1 MGRTVERDGSPIL
14 IAMSFTTLLDELAW
28 RGLHYQHTDGAEAAL
43 ATGSLSAY
51 AGFDPTGS
59 SLHVGH
65 LVPVMGLAHLQ
76 RWGHRP
82 IMLVGGGTGMIGDP
96 SGRSA
101 ERNLITLDEVASNA
115 ESIRAQLA
123 RFLDFEGPNAAL
135 MRNNA
140 DWLLGMHLVD
150 FLRDVGKHFTVNY
163 MLQKDSVKS
172 RMDSGI
178 SYTEFSYM
186 LLQAYDFLQLF
197 VRDGCTMQI
206 GGSDQ
211 WGNLT
216 AGVELVRRSLG
227 GEAHALTLPLI
238 TTADGKKFGKTAE
251 GTSVWLDPARTSPYR
266 FYQFWINADDRDAS
280 KYLRMFTLMPREEIE
295 QLERELV
302 ERPEA
307 RTAQQA
313 LAVDVTQRVHGE
325 EAARLAVEVSRVI
338 FDRRIEPHTLPL
350 KVLQTLAS
358 EIPFADLAGDP
369 VQGTRE
375 LAVLEALVL
384 VGLCKSKGEARR
396 VLQQGGISINGAKLG
411 ADEQVVPRE
420 RALHGGYF
428 LVRKGAREIALV
440 RLGHQPT

>member
-1 MGRTVERDGSPIL
+1 VRRDGAPIL
-14 IAMSFTTLLDELAW
+14 IAMSFPTLLEELAW
-28 RGLHYQHTDGAEAAL
+28 RGLHHQHTDGAEPAL
-43 ATGSLSAY
+43 ASGSVTAY
-51 AGFDPTGS
+51 VGFDPTGS

-65 LVPVMGLAHLQ
+65 LVPVMGLVHLQ

-101 ERNLITLDEVASNA
+101 ERNLITLDEVAANA
-115 ESIRAQLA
+115 EFIRAQLA
-123 RFLDFEGPNAAL
+123 KFLDFDGPHAAR

-140 DWLLGMHLVD
+140 DWLLGVHLVD

-197 VRDGCTMQI
+197 EREGCTMQL

-211 WGNLT
+211 WGNIT
-216 AGVELVRRSLG
+216 AGIELVRRSLG
-227 GEAHALTLPLI
+227 AEAHAITLPLV

-266 FYQFWINADDRDAS
+266 FYQFWINADDRDAA
-280 KYLRMFTLMPREEIE
+280 KYLRMFTLLPREEIE
-295 QLERELV
+295 ALERELV
-302 ERPEA
+302 ERPES

-338 FDRRIEPHTLPL
+338 FDRRIDPHSLTLP
-350 KVLQTLAS
+350 VLQTLS
-358 EIPFADLAGDP
+358 TEIPFVDLPGDP
-369 VQGTRE
+369 GQGTRE
-375 LAVLEALVL
+375 LAVLDALVQ

-396 VLQQGGISINGAKLG
+396 VLQQGGISLNGTKLG
-411 ADEQVVPRE
+411 ADEQAVPRE